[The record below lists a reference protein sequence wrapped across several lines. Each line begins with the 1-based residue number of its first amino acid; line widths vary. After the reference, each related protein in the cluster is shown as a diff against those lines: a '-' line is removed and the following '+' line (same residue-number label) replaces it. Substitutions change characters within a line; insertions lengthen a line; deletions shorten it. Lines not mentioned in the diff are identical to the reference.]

1 MVHKLDRRVNPG
13 PTNKPAWQHWVS
25 QCNEC
30 MEYHLLVARCIVWSV
45 DMGLTEDQIA
55 ELLLELDND
64 DSSEDFLVREA
75 IDNDQD
81 ECEFSDQL
89 AT

>member
-1 MVHKLDRRVNPG
+1 
-13 PTNKPAWQHWVS
+13 
-25 QCNEC
+25 
-30 MEYHLLVARCIVWSV
+30 
-45 DMGLTEDQIA
+45 MGLTEDQIA